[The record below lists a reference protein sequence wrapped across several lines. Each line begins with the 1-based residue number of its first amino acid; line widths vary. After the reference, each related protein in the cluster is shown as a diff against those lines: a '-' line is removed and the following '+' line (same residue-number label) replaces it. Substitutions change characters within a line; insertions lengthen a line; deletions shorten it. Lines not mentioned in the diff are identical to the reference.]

1 MGKYFLIDCR
11 TVIATCFEAEDDCPL
26 PLLAKIRIGLHILFC
41 PSCPVELK
49 RLRHNLQYV
58 EDIMKTDFFPFPPGL
73 ENIVME
79 RLLEDDMKGSPEVPV
94 GFSIRLWIAIGFFV
108 LLSLSTSFFGMD
120 FIRIANAEGLSFLL
134 PVGITIGVVLTCY
147 GALFI
152 GSHLEELSNRFRL
165 R

>member
-1 MGKYFLIDCR
+1 MEKHFLMDCK
-11 TVIATCFEAEDDCPL
+11 TVLNACYESADDGSL
-26 PLLAKIRIGLHILFC
+26 PLLTKIRVGLHLLFC

-49 RLRHNLQYV
+49 HLRCIEEV
-58 EDIMKTDFFPFPPGL
+58 MKTDFFPFSPGF
-73 ENIVME
+73 ENVVME
-79 RLLEDDMKGSPEVPV
+79 CLLEDETKGSTDIPA
-94 GFSIRLWIAIGFFV
+94 GFSIRLWVAIGFFV

>member
-1 MGKYFLIDCR
+1 MGKHFLIDCR
-11 TVIATCFEAEDDCPL
+11 TVIATCFEAEDSGCL
-26 PLLAKIRIGLHILFC
+26 PLLTKIRIGLHLLFC
-41 PSCPVELK
+41 PNCSEELK
-49 RLRHNLQYV
+49 NLQRNLQCI
-58 EDIMKTDFFPFPPGL
+58 EEIMKTDFFPFSPDFV
-73 ENIVME
+73 NVVME
-79 RLLEDDMKGSPEVPV
+79 RLLEDETNGSTEVPV

-108 LLSLSTSFFGMD
+108 LLSLATSFFGID

>member
-1 MGKYFLIDCR
+1 MEKHFLMDCR
-11 TVIATCFEAEDDCPL
+11 TVITSCYEAEDDGTL

-41 PSCPVELK
+41 PSCSVELK

-58 EDIMKTDFFPFPPGL
+58 KEIMKTDFFPFSPGF

-79 RLLEDDMKGSPEVPV
+79 RLLEGDAKESAEVPA

-147 GALFI
+147 GALFV
-152 GSHLEELSNRFRL
+152 GSHLEEFSNRFRIH
-165 R
+165 